1 MSFLNKSVYFV
12 LLLLCFV
19 LVALIFNLVSK
30 LFSLHHSLAYVYAN
44 FAVISLVL
52 FKYDTIKDFDGLRVA
67 LRQIENYHIPQDTKP
82 QPLNHI

>member
-1 MSFLNKSVYFV
+1 VLNKSVYFV

-44 FAVISLVL
+44 FAVIILVL
-52 FKYDTIKDFDGLRVA
+52 FKYDTIKDVDRKVHM
-67 LRQIENYHIPQDTKP
+67 YTKDN
-82 QPLNHI
+82 LNLSGFAHTTTDIK